1 MIARELGRL
10 KMLEEFWDLV
20 RVASKRLTGS
30 LKAKQQ
36 TTNMF
41 EEITLD
47 CAHVP
52 DVSAQSLTVMAE
64 NLQHLKDK
72 ACVVYFRGT
81 QIGKDFNSFEV
92 I

>member
-1 MIARELGRL
+1 
-10 KMLEEFWDLV
+10 
-20 RVASKRLTGS
+20 
-30 LKAKQQ
+30 
-36 TTNMF
+36 MF